1 MGHKPSPNISIV
13 TVKETAQLGD
23 CRTRYPVAFQALM
36 YDSYVDNVF
45 LTAPDTETLVA
56 GIEEI
61 ETVSAKGGFKFKEW
75 IVSGQN
81 IPEKKVSIKLP
92 NAIDPEEEKALGVFW
107 NVKEDEFYVKP
118 GLTDKEKSLI
128 DTRSI
133 DVSETVKRP
142 VKPVLTLR
150 IGLSFHANAYDPLG
164 LVLPTRMIGNLLF
177 RNSLQTLKKDQK
189 GKIPWDDT
197 LPDNLVGEW
206 MEYLVCLHSCI
217 LSILKDL

>member
-1 MGHKPSPNISIV
+1 MRWV
-13 TVKETAQLGD
+13 
-23 CRTRYPVAFQALM
+23 
-36 YDSYVDNVF
+36 
-45 LTAPDTETLVA
+45 LTIGA

-61 ETVSAKGGFKFKEW
+61 ETVSAKGSFKFKEW

-107 NVKEDEFYVKP
+107 KVKEDEFYVKP

-128 DTRSI
+128 DTQSI

-150 IGLSFHANAYDPLG
+150 IGLSFHAKAYDPLG

-197 LPDNLVGEW
+197 LPDNLAGEW
-206 MEYLVCLHSCI
+206 MEYFGMLA
-217 LSILKDL
+217 